1 MPALRCILVVSFLS
15 LPALAADAVWPG
27 FRGTGDSHTAANLP
41 LTWSDTEHL
50 AWTCPLPA
58 VGQSSPV
65 IWKDRVF
72 VTGVQGENKETLVV
86 GCVALDSGKIL
97 WQKDFPATQ
106 KVKLSGYVSQGAPTP
121 VVDANRVYALFES
134 GDLVALSHDGTHAW
148 TRSLT
153 GDYGEIQGNHGLG
166 SSPAQTDDA
175 VIVLFDHSGKA
186 FLAALDKT
194 NGQTVWKKDREPRV
208 SWSSPIVS
216 DGPQG
221 QEILLSSNG
230 VVQCFTAKD
239 GELKWEVTG
248 LKGNTVAS
256 PSVTDEAVL
265 IGSGE
270 AGQNQLIK
278 RGGQG
283 DVSQTHVAWKSA
295 TVSSSFGS
303 PLIHDGRAYFVS
315 KAGVAMAVSLADG
328 RDLWTQRL
336 PASTWA
342 SPLAAGD
349 RVYFFCTNG
358 ETVVA
363 KSGDTFEKLA
373 LSKLTIDDKIYGYAI
388 AGDRLV
394 LRSGEKLFCVAP

>member
-1 MPALRCILVVSFLS
+1 MTAFRSLFLLSALPLTSV
-15 LPALAADAVWPG
+15 AADAVWPG
-27 FRGTGDSHTAANLP
+27 FRGTGDSHTAAKLP
-41 LTWSDTEHL
+41 LTWSDTEHV
-50 AWTCPLPA
+50 AWTYDLPA
-58 VGQSSPV
+58 IGQSSPV
-65 IWKDRVF
+65 IWKDRIF

-86 GCVALDSGKIL
+86 DCVALDSGKVL

-121 VVDANRVYALFES
+121 VVDANRVYAMFES
-134 GDLVALSHDGTHAW
+134 GDLIALTHDGAHAW

-186 FLAALDKT
+186 FLAALDKQ

-208 SWSSPIVS
+208 SWSSPIVT

-230 VVQCFTAKD
+230 VVQCFAAKD
-239 GELKWEVTG
+239 GELRWEVTG

-256 PSVTDEAVL
+256 PSVTADTVL

-270 AGQNQLIK
+270 AGQNLLIK

-283 DVSQTHVAWKSA
+283 DVGQTHVVWKSPDA
-295 TVSSSFGS
+295 TSSFGS
-303 PLIHDGRAYFVS
+303 PLIHEGRAYFVS
-315 KAGVAMAVSLADG
+315 KAGVATAVSMADG
-328 RDLWTQRL
+328 RSLWTQRL
-336 PASTWA
+336 PDSTWA

-349 RVYFFCTNG
+349 RVYFFCKNG
-358 ETVVA
+358 ETLVVR
-363 KSGDTFEKLA
+363 SGDAFEKLA
-373 LSKLTIDDKIYGYAI
+373 LNKLTIDDRIYGYAV
-388 AGDRLV
+388 ADNRLI
-394 LRSGEKLFCVAP
+394 LRSEKKLFCVAP